1 MTAADH
7 PTFRQRLQR
16 FTRRNGP
23 YIIILIFIF
32 FFLFVYFF
40 NSIVISIYPGQ
51 LGVLWLRLGGG
62 TVVETP
68 YGEGVHLIL
77 PINRMYVYDTRK
89 QRISDAIDVLTADG
103 MMVHVEYS
111 VRFYPNR
118 ELLPLLHQSVGPNY
132 ASVVVI
138 PEVRSVIRT
147 IFGQN
152 RPEEIYKSQKEIQ
165 EHVLSLAKNR
175 LEMRYVS
182 LDAVPIEL
190 IVLPKRIT
198 DAIEAKLAQD
208 QLRQEYDFR
217 LAVAE
222 KEAKRKVIEAGGQN
236 TYNTV
241 LNASLTPEL
250 LRWQGI
256 LATRDLATSNN
267 AKTVVIGQGAN
278 GLPIILGRD

>member
-1 MTAADH
+1 M
-7 PTFRQRLQR
+7 
-16 FTRRNGP
+16 
-23 YIIILIFIF
+23 
-32 FFLFVYFF
+32 
-40 NSIVISIYPGQ
+40 
-51 LGVLWLRLGGG
+51 
-62 TVVETP
+62 
-68 YGEGVHLIL
+68 
-77 PINRMYVYDTRK
+77 
-89 QRISDAIDVLTADG
+89 
-103 MMVHVEYS
+103 
-111 VRFYPNR
+111 
-118 ELLPLLHQSVGPNY
+118 
-132 ASVVVI
+132 
-138 PEVRSVIRT
+138 
-147 IFGQN
+147 
-152 RPEEIYKSQKEIQ
+152 
-165 EHVLSLAKNR
+165 
-175 LEMRYVS
+175 
-182 LDAVPIEL
+182 
-190 IVLPKRIT
+190 LPKRIT